1 MSAQPPS
8 KPPFKKRRNPD
19 EAMLDSPELAGR
31 VPPHD
36 LVAEAALLGACIT
49 DGGRDTM
56 TLCVDARLAAE
67 GFYKPA
73 HQMIFKVMM
82 DMYGDGKPFDEI
94 ILAEQLRREGHLE
107 TVGGIVGLN
116 QLTENIDGTMY
127 ASYYLEI
134 VKEKWLVRR
143 LIRSSTRTI
152 ERCFEAVESVDQFL
166 EDVEQDI
173 FGISQQRVTEAAKH
187 IKEPI
192 DEVSKQIQMLIQR
205 KASTHGVKSGFK
217 DIDGMTFGF
226 HPTQMIILAARPS
239 VGKTSLAMNFAEHCV
254 LPLSGE
260 KEDAGACLVFSLEM
274 GADQLAMRL
283 LCCRARVNA
292 KRIRDGFLNED
303 EQRKLATAAKELK
316 GAPLYIDDSGGLT
329 IMEMRAKARRLA
341 ARVPLKLIVMDYLQ
355 LASGSDPRMPREQQ
369 ISEIS
374 RGLKSMAKELQV
386 PVIVL
391 SQLNRE
397 AEKEKRDPR
406 LSDLRESGSIEQDA
420 DTVFLLSRPRGDGE
434 GENGDTGLPGD
445 VEKINLIIAKQRN
458 GPVGEVPLTFVRQY
472 TRYENFTA

>member
-1 MSAQPPS
+1 MV
-8 KPPFKKRRNPD
+8 
-19 EAMLDSPELAGR
+19 DSPELAGR

-36 LVAEAALLGACIT
+36 LSAEAALLGACIM

-56 TLCVDARLAAE
+56 TVCIDARLLSEA
-67 GFYKPA
+67 FYKPS
-73 HQMIFKVMM
+73 HQLIYTAMLELYKE
-82 DMYGDGKPFDEI
+82 GKPFDEI
-94 ILAEQLRREGHLE
+94 ILAEHLRRLGHLE
-107 TVGGIVGLN
+107 TVGGLVALN

-134 VKEKWLVRR
+134 VKEKWLIRR
-143 LIRSSTRTI
+143 LIRTSTKTI
-152 ERCFEAVESVDQFL
+152 ERCFEAQESVDQFL
-166 EDVEQDI
+166 EEVEQDV

-192 DEVSKQIQMLIQR
+192 DEVTRQIQMLIQR
-205 KASTHGVKSGFK
+205 TGSTFGVKSGFK
-217 DIDGMTFGF
+217 DIDAMTFGF
-226 HPTQMIILAARPS
+226 HPAQMIILAARPS

-254 LPLSGE
+254 LPSASDGAE
-260 KEDAGACLVFSLEM
+260 PMACLVFSLEM

-292 KRIRDGFLNED
+292 KRIRDGFLNEE
-303 EQRKLATAAKELK
+303 EQRKLATTATELK
-316 GAPLYIDDSGGLT
+316 SAPLYIDDSGGLT

-341 ARVPLKLIVMDYLQ
+341 ARVPLKLVVVDYLQ
-355 LASGSDPRMPREQQ
+355 LASGTDPRMPREQQ
-369 ISEIS
+369 IAEIS
-374 RGLKSMAKELQV
+374 RGLKSMAKELNV

-397 AEKEKRDPR
+397 SEKEKRDPR

-420 DTVFLLSRPRGDGE
+420 DTVFMLSRPRGDGE
-434 GENGDTGLPGD
+434 GENGDNGLPGD

-458 GPVGEVPLTFVRQY
+458 GPVGEVPLTFIRQY

>member
-1 MSAQPPS
+1 MSAQPPIKS
-8 KPPFKKRRNPD
+8 SFKKRRD
-19 EAMLDSPELAGR
+19 SDAALLDSPEMKGR
-31 VPPHD
+31 IPPHD
-36 LVAEAALLGACIT
+36 LSAEAALLGACIM

-56 TLCVDARLAAE
+56 TLCIDARLGAE
-67 GFYKPA
+67 GFYKPG
-73 HQMIFKVMM
+73 HQMIYKAMS
-82 DMYGDGKPFDEI
+82 DLYGDGKPFDEI
-94 ILAEQLRREGHLE
+94 ILAEHLRKEGHLE
-107 TVGGIVGLN
+107 TVGGLVALN

-134 VKEKWLVRR
+134 VKEKWLIRR
-143 LIRSSTRTI
+143 LIRTSTKTI
-152 ERCFEAVESVDQFL
+152 QRCFEAQDSVDQFL
-166 EDVEQDI
+166 EEVEQDV
-173 FGISQQRVTEAAKH
+173 FGTSQQRVTEAAKH

-192 DEVSKQIQMLIQR
+192 DEVSRQIQMLIQR
-205 KASTHGVKSGFK
+205 KGSTFGVRSGFK
-217 DIDGMTFGF
+217 DIDAMTFGF

-254 LPLSGE
+254 LPNVTDGAE
-260 KEDAGACLVFSLEM
+260 PGACLVFSLEM

-292 KRIRDGFLNED
+292 KRIRDGFLNEE
-303 EQRKLATAAKELK
+303 EQRKLATTAKELK

-341 ARVPLKLIVMDYLQ
+341 ARVPLKMIVMDYLQ

-369 ISEIS
+369 IAEIS
-374 RGLKSMAKELQV
+374 RGLKSMAKELNV

-397 AEKEKRDPR
+397 SEKEKRDPR

-420 DTVFLLSRPRGDGE
+420 DTVFMLSRPRGDGE

-458 GPVGEVPLTFVRQY
+458 GPVGEVPLTFIRQY

>member
-1 MSAQPPS
+1 MESTDFASRAPAGKRPPRPPS
-8 KPPFKKRRNPD
+8 DTPD
-19 EAMLDSPELAGR
+19 MSGR
-31 VPPHD
+31 TPPHD
-36 LVAEAALLGACIT
+36 LVAEAALLGACIN

-56 TLCVDARLAAE
+56 TTCIDARIRPEA
-67 GFYKPA
+67 FYKPA
-73 HQMIFKVMM
+73 HQLIYQAMSEL
-82 DMYGDGKPFDEI
+82 YNEGKPFDEI
-94 ILAEQLRREGHLE
+94 ILSEHIRKKGNLE
-107 TVGGIVGLN
+107 EVGGIHAIN
-116 QLTENIDGTMY
+116 QLTENIDGTLY

-134 VKEKWLVRR
+134 IKEKWIVRR
-143 LIRSSTRTI
+143 LIRTTSKTL
-152 ERCFEAVESVDQFL
+152 ERCFEAQDSVDAFL
-166 EDVEQDI
+166 EEVEQDV
-173 FGISQQRVTEAAKH
+173 FKISQERVTEAAKH
-187 IKEPI
+187 IREPI
-192 DEVSKQIQMLIQR
+192 EEVGAQIAALIEG
-205 KASTHGVKSGFK
+205 KSSNFGVRSGFK
-217 DIDGMTFGF
+217 DVDGMTFGF
-226 HPTQMIILAARPS
+226 HPTQMIVLAARPS

-254 LPLSGE
+254 LPDSSSSSE
-260 KEDAGACLVFSLEM
+260 PGACMVFSLEM

-292 KRIRDGFLNED
+292 KRIRDGFLNSE
-303 EQRKLATAAKELK
+303 EQRKLGQAAKELK
-316 GAPLYIDDSGGLT
+316 TAPLYIDDSGGLT

-355 LASGSDPRMPREQQ
+355 LASGSDARAPREQQ

-374 RGLKSMAKELQV
+374 RGLKSMAKELNV

-397 AEKEKRDPR
+397 SEKEKRDPR

-420 DTVFLLSRPRGDGE
+420 DVVFLLSRPRGEGE

>member
-1 MSAQPPS
+1 MSAQPPIKS
-8 KPPFKKRRNPD
+8 SFKKRGPSD
-19 EAMLDSPELAGR
+19 GMIDSPELGGR

-36 LVAEAALLGACIT
+36 LGAEAALLGACIM

-56 TLCVDARLAAE
+56 TLCVDARLDPE
-67 GFYKPA
+67 GFYKPG
-73 HQMIFKVMM
+73 HQLVFSAMREL
-82 DMYGDGKPFDEI
+82 YSDGKPFDEI
-94 ILAEQLRREGHLE
+94 ILAEHLRRQGHLE
-107 TVGGIVGLN
+107 TVGGLVALN

-143 LIRSSTRTI
+143 LIRTSAKTI
-152 ERCFEAVESVDQFL
+152 ERCFEAQESVDQFL
-166 EDVEQDI
+166 EEVEQDV

-192 DEVSKQIQMLIQR
+192 DEVSRQIQMLIQR
-205 KASTHGVKSGFK
+205 KGSTYGVRSGFK
-217 DIDGMTFGF
+217 DIDAMTFGF
-226 HPTQMIILAARPS
+226 HGSQMIILAARPS
-239 VGKTSLAMNFAEHCV
+239 VGKTSLAMNFAENCV
-254 LPLSGE
+254 LPQANEGAE
-260 KEDAGACLVFSLEM
+260 PGACLVFSLEM

-303 EQRKLATAAKELK
+303 EQRKLATSAKELK

-341 ARVPLKLIVMDYLQ
+341 ARVPLKMIVMDYLQ

-369 ISEIS
+369 IAEIS
-374 RGLKSMAKELQV
+374 RGLKSMAKELSV

-397 AEKEKRDPR
+397 SEKEKRDPR

-420 DTVFLLSRPRGDGE
+420 DVVFMLSRPRGDAE